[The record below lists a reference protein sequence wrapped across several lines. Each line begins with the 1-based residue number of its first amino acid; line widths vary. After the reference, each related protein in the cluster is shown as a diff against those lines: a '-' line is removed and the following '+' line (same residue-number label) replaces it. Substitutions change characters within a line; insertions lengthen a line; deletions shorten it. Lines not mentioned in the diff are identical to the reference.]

1 MQALPPKFLQP
12 IVRTGKNTVI
22 QGKPTVLPVK
32 VEQVN
37 TYTPPPG
44 SFPSEGFGGYTGSE
58 AFTGGYTGSVDYTG
72 GDYTTGADFGG
83 AEQYSAGQ
91 Y

>member
-1 MQALPPKFLQP
+1 MQPQQSLPPTFLQP
-12 IVRTGKNTVI
+12 IFRTGKNTVI

-44 SFPSEGFGGYTGSE
+44 SFPSEGFGG
-58 AFTGGYTGSVDYTG
+58 FTGGNAYAGNDFTG
-72 GDYTTGADFGG
+72 GDFSSGAEFGG
-83 AEQYSAGQ
+83 SWQYSAAQ

>member
-44 SFPSEGFGGYTGSE
+44 SFPSEGFGGYTGGE
-58 AFTGGYTGSVDYTG
+58 AYTGFDAYAGANYS
-72 GDYTTGADFGG
+72 TGADFTS
-83 AEQYSAGQ
+83 AEQYSVPQ

>member
-1 MQALPPKFLQP
+1 MQPQQTLPPKFLQP
-12 IVRTGKNTVI
+12 IFRTGKNTVI
-22 QGKPTVLPVK
+22 QGKPTILPVK

-44 SFPSEGFGGYTGSE
+44 SFPSEGFGG
-58 AFTGGYTGSVDYTG
+58 FTGGNAYAGNDFTG
-72 GDYTTGADFGG
+72 GDFSSGAEFGG
-83 AEQYSAGQ
+83 SWQYSAAQ